1 MSLMEKTVQF
11 EKKTFQLHRVEMI
24 LLLKNWVLVW
34 KIDKEFEAC
43 FGCFKALV
51 GPQALLKVPNGVP

>member
-1 MSLMEKTVQF
+1 
-11 EKKTFQLHRVEMI
+11 MI
-24 LLLKNWVLVW
+24 LLLKNWVRVW
-34 KIDKEFEAC
+34 KMDKEFEAC